1 MKFFVKFTPIV
12 GKNIDAMTRF
22 ANWDLESG
30 DAMMESMGIKVLAQ
44 YFMTEG
50 GGFMVAEAESSS
62 AITVFTTPWTDLME
76 MEISTVVDR
85 EEAQATAKQV
95 VSIVS
100 QMA

>member
-1 MKFFVKFTPIV
+1 
-12 GKNIDAMTRF
+12 
-22 ANWDLESG
+22 
-30 DAMMESMGIKVLAQ
+30 
-44 YFMTEG
+44 
-50 GGFMVAEAESSS
+50 MVAEAESSS
-62 AITVFTTPWTDLME
+62 AITAFTTPWTDLME